1 MGREN
6 WIGGKVEIAGWDR
19 GPALNTIWVDDSPDA
34 LKRKGLCKW
43 MCVCL
48 SFLVISFP
56 SLWMPLRLS
65 FVWSAPLASED
76 DDDIPARWFPSLL
89 LLVLLHTPAAI
100 FSLNGM
106 TKNPDH
112 FPDSY
117 LLLCR
122 CCCCCCT
129 RWNADRNRLSLVDIL
144 RISSWR
150 RKEERERETRFF
162 CVYYVFFFFLTD
174 MRARHPAA
182 PSQLAAG
189 CDWIS
194 LSLPDAD
201 EWSIYLPPPA
211 RWIMNRKKGVVAQ
224 LPCNPSSIQSRPEAG
239 RRMRTIVTMAIDYH
253 YSFWRRRKKI
263 NRRRRFPSFRVDE
276 PVKSVGDSALF
287 LLNFLLF
294 NLYSRGLVAAQ
305 DRGNRCS
312 RFRDT
317 CTSPRSVYCSVR
329 DEHLPVASSA
339 KKEKGRR
346 RRRRR
351 RHGWVGTTSSWP
363 VRYLSWL
370 YDDNLQ
376 KKIKYENASALRSS
390 LHLNPI

>member
-1 MGREN
+1 MHWNE
-6 WIGGKVEIAGWDR
+6 
-19 GPALNTIWVDDSPDA
+19 
-34 LKRKGLCKW
+34 KGYANE
-43 MCVCL
+43 CVCL

-150 RKEERERETRFF
+150 RKEEREKDKIFL
-162 CVYYVFFFFLTD
+162 CVLCFFFFFNGHACTTSSSSFPIGRRMWLD
-174 MRARHPAA
+174 L
-182 PSQLAAG
+182 SLSAG
-189 CDWIS
+189 CGWM
-194 LSLPDAD
+194 
-201 EWSIYLPPPA
+201 EHLPPPSCE
-211 RWIMNRKKGVVAQ
+211 MNNESEKGRGRAASVQPLQHPITAGSRTAHAHNSNHGDWLSLLFLKKK
-224 LPCNPSSIQSRPEAG
+224 
-239 RRMRTIVTMAIDYH
+239 
-253 YSFWRRRKKI
+253 KKI

-346 RRRRR
+346 RRR
-351 RHGWVGTTSSWP
+351 HGWVGTTSSWP

-376 KKIKYENASALRSS
+376 KNIKYENASALRSS

>member
-122 CCCCCCT
+122 CCCCCT

-150 RKEERERETRFF
+150 RKEEREKDKIFL
-162 CVYYVFFFFLTD
+162 CVLCFFLFFNGHACTT
-174 MRARHPAA
+174 
-182 PSQLAAG
+182 
-189 CDWIS
+189 
-194 LSLPDAD
+194 
-201 EWSIYLPPPA
+201 
-211 RWIMNRKKGVVAQ
+211 
-224 LPCNPSSIQSRPEAG
+224 SSSSFPIG
-239 RRMRTIVTMAIDYH
+239 RRMWLDLSLCRMRMNGA
-253 YSFWRRRKKI
+253 F
-263 NRRRRFPSFRVDE
+263 
-276 PVKSVGDSALF
+276 
-287 LLNFLLF
+287 
-294 NLYSRGLVAAQ
+294 
-305 DRGNRCS
+305 
-312 RFRDT
+312 
-317 CTSPRSVYCSVR
+317 TSPLLR
-329 DEHLPVASSA
+329 DE
-339 KKEKGRR
+339 
-346 RRRRR
+346 
-351 RHGWVGTTSSWP
+351 
-363 VRYLSWL
+363 
-370 YDDNLQ
+370 
-376 KKIKYENASALRSS
+376 
-390 LHLNPI
+390 